1 MNNVHSDGCKKCTS
15 TGAECAPKK
24 ENNNKSKNKGTSA
37 TRFSPP
43 KAEEVGAYFRERGL
57 PPTSAQTEAEK
68 FIDRYTANGWLVGK
82 ARMKDWKA
90 AARNWLRNRKEWGQT
105 AAQPAGPYGGRTW
118 EDL

>member
-1 MNNVHSDGCKKCTS
+1 M
-15 TGAECAPKK
+15 
-24 ENNNKSKNKGTSA
+24 
-37 TRFSPP
+37 
-43 KAEEVGAYFRERGL
+43 EEVRAYFREKGL
-57 PPTSAQTEAEK
+57 PSASAQTEAEK